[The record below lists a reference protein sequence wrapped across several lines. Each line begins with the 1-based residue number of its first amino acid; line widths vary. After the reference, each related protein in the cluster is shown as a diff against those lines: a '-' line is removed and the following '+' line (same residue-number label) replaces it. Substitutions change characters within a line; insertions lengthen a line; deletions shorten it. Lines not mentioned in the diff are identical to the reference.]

1 LGGQRLG
8 CHESYAGTVTTSPT
22 PRPPLDSADMLAL
35 DRQVCFAL
43 AVAARNVIAVY
54 RPVLEPLG
62 LTHPQYL
69 VMLALWQH
77 GPLSVKDLSGLLQLD
92 PGTLSPLLKRLEAAG
107 LLRRERDLKD
117 QRNLALALTAKG
129 RALRERAEKVPA
141 GIIER
146 LGMPVEELM
155 ELHGV
160 LTRVIAAAQRA
171 LSTPAAEDRSEP
183 PAATVA

>member
-1 LGGQRLG
+1 
-8 CHESYAGTVTTSPT
+8 VTISPT
-22 PRPPLDSADMLAL
+22 PPSPLDSEDVLAL

-77 GPLSVKDLSGLLQLD
+77 GPLSVKELSRLLQLD

-107 LLRRERDLKD
+107 LLRRERDPKD
-117 QRNLALALTAKG
+117 QRNLALALTDHG
-129 RALRERAEKVPA
+129 RALREQAEKIPA
-141 GIIER
+141 GIVER

-160 LTRVIAAAQRA
+160 LTRVIAAAQQA
-171 LSTPAAEDRSEP
+171 LDPRTGEDPSEP
-183 PAATVA
+183 PATTVA